1 MNKKI
6 AIIGGGAAGLAAAC
20 TIGKGTE
27 VTIYERNDRV
37 GKKLLSTGNGRCN
50 LLNTNLSPKQLKSEN
65 NNVIPQV
72 LGSSPVSQIMTFFEN
87 LGLLMRIEN
96 EGRVYPLCN
105 QASAVL
111 DVLRYEAAEKGVL
124 IRCDFCVSKITKKG
138 NGFDIQS
145 ENGKHTFADIVIL
158 ACGGKAAPKTGS
170 DGIGYKLAESLGHS
184 VTRLS
189 PALVALKSDTAFTN
203 PLKGIRC
210 KAGIKLISGETELAS
225 ESGEI
230 QFTDYGISGIA
241 AMQLS
246 RHIKNGCKAVIDFAE
261 EYNKEYILHRI
272 KKAAEKGREAQ
283 ELALGIVQKRV
294 WQQII
299 KYASGISPST
309 SANKLS
315 DSDFEKLATAIKA
328 LPLNISGTLSW
339 DNAQVT
345 SGGIPLSEIEPET
358 MKSRI
363 TDNLYILG
371 EMLDCDG
378 ECGGYNLGWAWLCAL
393 HAGESINKELALC

>member
-1 MNKKI
+1 MSKKI

-20 TIGKGTE
+20 AIGKGAE

-50 LLNTNLSPKQLKSEN
+50 LVNTNLSPKQLKSEN
-65 NNVIPQV
+65 NNIIPQI
-72 LGSSPVSQIMTFFEN
+72 LGTSAVSSIMTFFEN

-111 DVLRYEAAEKGVL
+111 DVLRYEAAEKGVK
-124 IRCDFCVSKITKKG
+124 ICCDFCVNKIIKKE
-138 NGFDIQS
+138 NGFLIYSKDGEQV
-145 ENGKHTFADIVIL
+145 FADIVIL
-158 ACGGKAAPKTGS
+158 ACGGMAAPKTGS
-170 DGIGYKLAESLGHS
+170 DGIGYKLAKSLGHS
-184 VTRLS
+184 VTTLS
-189 PALVALKSDTAFTN
+189 PALVALKSDTAFTA

-210 KAGIKLISGETELAS
+210 KAGIKLISKEGELKS

-246 RHIKNGCKAVIDFAE
+246 RHLKEDCRIVIDFAE
-261 EYNKEYILHRI
+261 EYNEDYILHRLKTAS
-272 KKAAEKGREAQ
+272 KKSREAQ
-283 ELALGIVQKRV
+283 ELPLGIIQKRIG
-294 WQQII
+294 QQII
-299 KYASGISPST
+299 KHILAISPGT
-309 SANKLS
+309 PADKLS
-315 DSDFEKLATAIKA
+315 DFDLEKLAGAIKGLA
-328 LPLNISGTLSW
+328 LNVSGTLSF

-345 SGGIPLSEIEPET
+345 SGGIPLTEIVPET
-358 MKSRI
+358 MASRI
-363 TDNLYILG
+363 TDNLYIMG

-378 ECGGYNLGWAWLCAL
+378 ECGGYNLGWAWICAL
-393 HAGESINKELALC
+393 RAADSINKELSLC